1 LTRINKN
8 IFNEYK
14 AFASNIIMLFRNSDG
29 KLVELNRYDY
39 KNDRIYYK
47 NILLLKNIVN
57 HPKEV
62 ISSVVAIQKSILQ
75 KE

>member
-1 LTRINKN
+1 
-8 IFNEYK
+8 
-14 AFASNIIMLFRNSDG
+14 MLFRNSDG